1 MNIRLILSNIIV
13 IQFIIV
19 TTIMLGVKND
29 IIKEDKNLKFIY
41 ISAAIIVITC
51 TKLYMNN

>member
-13 IQFIIV
+13 IQFIVV

-51 TKLYMNN
+51 IKLYMNN

>member
-13 IQFIIV
+13 IQFIVV

>member
-1 MNIRLILSNIIV
+1 MNIRLMLSNIIV
-13 IQFIIV
+13 IQFIVV

>member
-13 IQFIIV
+13 IQFIVV

-29 IIKEDKNLKFIY
+29 IIKEDTNLKFIY
-41 ISAAIIVITC
+41 ISAAIIVITLKC
-51 TKLYMNN
+51 LIR